1 MPVALSASEMAKK
14 KPQKRKAGRPLEGRL
29 PFLCHVNEQTK
40 TLVDGLVT
48 HGDPNRNS
56 RGKILEMKFNSVN

>member
-40 TLVDGLVT
+40 ILIDGMVID
-48 HGDPNRNS
+48 GDPQRNS
-56 RGKILEMKFNSVN
+56 RGKLIEMKFNSVD